1 MIDNEKV
8 IREIGTPTYVY
19 DVVTIL
25 DRIKYL
31 RGKLDADILYAVKA
45 NSFIVKEIEEE
56 IDGYEICSK
65 GEFDI
70 CNSLGINRD
79 KMVISGVHKDRPS
92 IEEMIESYDDIRKY
106 TIESV
111 NQWKLLTEVAKKY
124 GRHIHA
130 LIRLT
135 SGNQFGVCEEDLKYI
150 IGHNDE
156 TVIEID
162 GIEYF
167 SGTQKHSIKKINKEA
182 DKLITLIDTIRE
194 ELGFTVREIEYGPG
208 IGVDY
213 FADKAAKYIE
223 ADFFEALTEA
233 AKPLRQ
239 KYRVT
244 LEMGRAL
251 AAPCGEYVSRI
262 VDCKVNGGTG
272 YVLIDGGSHQVHY
285 DGMMRG
291 MHVPHLRTIPARKGD
306 QAWTIAGSLCSVNDI
321 LASQARLGAVQIG
334 DCLVF
339 ENAGAYAMDEG
350 PALFLSHELPA
361 VYAVK
366 GQAVRVLRRRMD
378 TWPMHV
384 DIEED
389 NQ

>member
-1 MIDNEKV
+1 MKRKPSVYAKEMAVLADVCSCIEAEGGHID
-8 IREIGTPTYVY
+8 
-19 DVVTIL
+19 
-25 DRIKYL
+25 
-31 RGKLDADILYAVKA
+31 
-45 NSFIVKEIEEE
+45 
-56 IDGYEICSK
+56 
-65 GEFDI
+65 
-70 CNSLGINRD
+70 
-79 KMVISGVHKDRPS
+79 
-92 IEEMIESYDDIRKY
+92 
-106 TIESV
+106 
-111 NQWKLLTEVAKKY
+111 
-124 GRHIHA
+124 
-130 LIRLT
+130 
-135 SGNQFGVCEEDLKYI
+135 
-150 IGHNDE
+150 
-156 TVIEID
+156 
-162 GIEYF
+162 
-167 SGTQKHSIKKINKEA
+167 
-182 DKLITLIDTIRE
+182 
-194 ELGFTVREIEYGPG
+194 EIEYGPG

-213 FADKAAKYIE
+213 FSDKAPKYTE
-223 ADFFEALTEA
+223 ADFFEALAEA

-321 LASQARLGAVQIG
+321 LASKARLGAVQIG

-366 GQAVRVLRRRMD
+366 GQRVRVLRRRMD

-384 DIEED
+384 DIKEEK
-389 NQ
+389 